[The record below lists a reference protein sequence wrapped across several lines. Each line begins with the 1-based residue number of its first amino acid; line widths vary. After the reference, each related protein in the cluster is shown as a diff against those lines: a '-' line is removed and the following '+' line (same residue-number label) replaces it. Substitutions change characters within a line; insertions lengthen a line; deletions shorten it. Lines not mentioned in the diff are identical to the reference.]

1 MFSRVVLLLEEP
13 LDGGGS
19 SSERQLA
26 KLMTKAT
33 VTLLLCRKWQSMHTN
48 ATLLCS
54 IDPASI

>member
-1 MFSRVVLLLEEP
+1 MLLLEEP

-19 SSERQLA
+19 SSKRQLA
-26 KLMTKAT
+26 KLLTKAT
-33 VTLLLCRKWQSMHTN
+33 VTLLLCRKWQSMHTKD